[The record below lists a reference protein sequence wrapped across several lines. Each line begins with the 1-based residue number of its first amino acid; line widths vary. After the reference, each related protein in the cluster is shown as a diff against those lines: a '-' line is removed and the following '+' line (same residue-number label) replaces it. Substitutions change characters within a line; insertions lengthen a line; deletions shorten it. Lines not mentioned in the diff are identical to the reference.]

1 MNVSLSSIKLLKDFV
16 SIPTVDK
23 YNIIE
28 ITMPSN
34 IIKIEDIHLI
44 I

>member
-1 MNVSLSSIKLLKDFV
+1 LDYTKKGMYSNGSHVGI
-16 SIPTVDK
+16 IDK